1 MGISEKRINN
11 TLINTL
17 GFEEDDYSIKDI
29 ENIFYEEI
37 GKPADEID
45 FDLVYECIKTIG
57 LLKNSKN

>member
-17 GFEEDDYSIKDI
+17 GFEGDDYSIKDI

-45 FDLVYECIKTIG
+45 FDLVYECIKTIE